1 MGEMLACGCPVV
13 ANDSVGDVGAIIR
26 RFRVGVVVRDNSAA
40 EMARAV
46 AELETLMRDPGL
58 ARRCRDA
65 AEEWFSLEKGAAR
78 YDRLYRQV
86 CQ

>member
-1 MGEMLACGCPVV
+1 
-13 ANDSVGDVGAIIR
+13 
-26 RFRVGVVVRDNSAA
+26 
-40 EMARAV
+40 MARAV